1 MDGIK
6 KVAIVT
12 GGSYGIGKAC
22 AAALAESGMD
32 IAILSR
38 KRKEGLE
45 AVDELCKFGIKALHI
60 ETDVSDKEQVKKSV
74 VQISDEFR
82 HVDILINNAGI
93 ISPLKL
99 FFEQTDDDW
108 DRVIKVNL
116 YGAFYMMKEVVPM
129 MMRQGYGRIVNI
141 SSGVARSGACGRAN
155 YAVSK
160 GGMEM
165 LTMTAAMELGEYGIT
180 VNVVRPSFTV
190 TPMTLSRGYD
200 FNALAKGIPRQ
211 RIGTP
216 EDVARIVRFLVDEE
230 ADYITGQ
237 IISADGGLGIC
248 GSGLTNQLAPL
259 KAKGS

>member
-1 MDGIK
+1 MGERK
-6 KVAIVT
+6 RVAIVT

-22 AAALAESGMD
+22 SAILAESGMN
-32 IAILSR
+32 IVILSR

-45 AVDELCKFGIKALHI
+45 AVAELCKFGIKALHI
-60 ETDVSDKEQVKKSV
+60 ETDVSVKEQVKKSV

-248 GSGLTNQLAPL
+248 GSGLTNQLDPL

>member
-1 MDGIK
+1 MEGRK
-6 KVAIVT
+6 RVAIVT

-22 AAALAESGMD
+22 SAILAKSGMN
-32 IAILSR
+32 IVILSR

-45 AVDELCKFGIKALHI
+45 AADELSRFGTKAIHI
-60 ETDVSDKEQVKKSV
+60 ETDVSDKDQVKKSV
-74 VQISDEFR
+74 TQVSDEFDR
-82 HVDILINNAGI
+82 VDILINNAGI
-93 ISPLKL
+93 VSPLKF

-108 DRVIKVNL
+108 DRIIKVNL
-116 YGAFYMMKEVVPM
+116 YGTFYMMKEVVPM
-129 MMRQGYGRIVNI
+129 MMRQRYGRIVNI
-141 SSGVARSGACGRAN
+141 SSGVAHSGSCGRAN

-160 GGMEM
+160 GGIEI

-180 VNVVRPSFTV
+180 VNVVRPGFTV
-190 TPMTLSRGYD
+190 TPLTRSRGYD

-237 IISADGGLGIC
+237 VISGDGGVGIC
-248 GSGLTNQLAPL
+248 GSGLMNQLALL
-259 KAKGS
+259 KAKG

>member
-1 MDGIK
+1 MEK
-6 KVAIVT
+6 RKRVAIVT

-22 AAALAESGMD
+22 SAVLAESGMN
-32 IAILSR
+32 IVILSR

-45 AVDELCKFGIKALHI
+45 AADELSRFGPKAIHI

-74 VQISDEFR
+74 AQVSDEFR
-82 HVDILINNAGI
+82 RVDILINNAGI
-93 ISPLKL
+93 ISPIKF

-116 YGAFYMMKEVVPM
+116 YGTFYMMKEVVPM
-129 MMRQGYGRIVNI
+129 MMRQRYGRIVNI

-160 GGMEM
+160 GGIEM

-190 TPMTLSRGYD
+190 TPMTVSQGFD

-216 EDVARIVRFLVDEE
+216 EDVARIVHFLVHEE

-237 IISADGGLGIC
+237 IISVDGGLGIC
-248 GSGLTNQLAPL
+248 GNGLINQLAPL